1 PPACAAT
8 MAYAKQSVM
17 RAYLKREEECMHA
30 DKPVVTRLDRHG
42 VSAEDAGRPDPG
54 RRKVAVVVAGMH
66 RSGTSALTRTLGL
79 VGCEL
84 PQQVRRP
91 AQDNARGFWESVPVK
106 NLNAQILASAG
117 SSWDDWQAFNSAW

>member
-1 PPACAAT
+1 
-8 MAYAKQSVM
+8 
-17 RAYLKREEECMHA
+17 MHA

-91 AQDNARGFWESVPVK
+91 AQDNAHGFWESVPVK